1 MAALA
6 RPSPVAV
13 PIAVAALAIAWR
25 ILVVNGVLYVSAGGE
40 YAFNALTGQALWTN
54 NTVKSDTS
62 PVVANGL
69 VYFGGNNNNAFAL
82 DAKTGAVRWSVQ
94 LGGYNNTVSP
104 AMANGVFYIGAY
116 DNNLYAFD
124 GTTGKILWRAVPGAG
139 YAPAVANGVIYT
151 STDGGLMAF
160 NVKTGRL
167 LWSYL
172 IPYNQQGS
180 VVCSVTID
188 NGMLYVGTSYGY
200 LDAFHLQGTSS

>member
-1 MAALA
+1 M
-6 RPSPVAV
+6 
-13 PIAVAALAIAWR
+13 
-25 ILVVNGVLYVSAGGE
+25 VNNGKVYIISGDRKLE
-40 YAFNALTGQALWTN
+40 AFNAA
-54 NTVKSDTS
+54 
-62 PVVANGL
+62 
-69 VYFGGNNNNAFAL
+69 
-82 DAKTGAVRWSVQ
+82 TGAHLWSFTSKVEG
-94 LGGYNNTVSP
+94 LNISP
-104 AMANGVFYIGAY
+104 AAANGVVYYPSDGR
-116 DNNLYAFD
+116 LYAFD

-139 YAPAVANGVIYT
+139 YAPAVANGVVYT